1 MSSVALKHSIPF
13 SQFEQLRAAREII
26 LHESE
31 ALSALAGRL
40 DTRFCEAVDLLLDC
54 PGRVIVSGIGKAGLI
69 GQKIVATLSSTGTP
83 SHFLH
88 PSEAVH
94 GDLGCV
100 SDRDVVIIL
109 SNSGETEEIC
119 RLTPLVQQL
128 GAKIVALTNS
138 PHNSLGKAADVV
150 LEMGR
155 LREAGELALAPST
168 TTTVMLAMG
177 DALALV
183 VSQQKRFTA
192 KDFSVFHPGGSL
204 GRRLTPVHEVMR
216 CGDELRIAD
225 QGESIRATLQR
236 LRKAGRRTGAILVVN
251 DDGELAGLFTDSDLA
266 RLLETHRDEQLD
278 RPLAEVM
285 TRGPLTIRET
295 ASLDDAV
302 GLLTDRKFSELPVVD
317 IDSCPVGLID
327 ITDVIGLVPNP
338 AA

>member
-1 MSSVALKHSIPF
+1 MSSVALKQSIPF

-26 LHESE
+26 LQE
-31 ALSALAGRL
+31 AETLSALAGRL
-40 DTRFCEAVDLLLDC
+40 DTRFCDAVDLLREC

-69 GQKIVATLSSTGTP
+69 GQKIVATFSSMGTP
-83 SHFLH
+83 AQFLH

-100 SDRDVVIIL
+100 SDRDVVLIL
-109 SNSGETEEIC
+109 SNSGETEEIG
-119 RLTPLVQQL
+119 RLTPLVRQL
-128 GAKIVALTNS
+128 GAKIIALTNS
-138 PHNSLGKAADVV
+138 SQNSLGIAADVV
-150 LEMGR
+150 LEIGR
-155 LREAGELALAPST
+155 LREAGVLALAPT
-168 TTTVMLAMG
+168 TTTTAMLAMG

-183 VSQQKRFTA
+183 VSQQKQFTA
-192 KDFSVFHPGGSL
+192 RDFSVFHPGGSL

-216 CGDELRIAD
+216 RGDELRIAD
-225 QGESIRATLQR
+225 RSASIRETLQR
-236 LRKAGRRTGAILVVN
+236 LRKSGRRTGAILIV
-251 DDGELAGLFTDSDLA
+251 DEDGLLAGLFTDSDLA
-266 RLLETHRDEQLD
+266 RLLELHRDEQLD

-302 GLLTDRKFSELPVVD
+302 GLLTDRKISELPV
-317 IDSCPVGLID
+317 IDEKGRPIGLID